1 MCKTASCVNSRK
13 YWVCTVP
20 IYGLLCFSTL
30 PVGYDDRKVK
40 VEKTENSIVCIFM
53 IPRPNQSPQYQL
65 SACWRTF
72 YLNRKFRMKY
82 VFFCG
87 VVIGVLGACLL
98 VYMSITIDTAY
109 DCLGDHVH
117 YLHDSRVKLEL
128 FFAHFFFIPITV
140 FLTCP

>member
-1 MCKTASCVNSRK
+1 MKQLCKTASCVNSRK

-98 VYMSITIDTAY
+98 VYIDVRKCLLLSTVLAIMFTICT
-109 DCLGDHVH
+109 
-117 YLHDSRVKLEL
+117 
-128 FFAHFFFIPITV
+128 TV
-140 FLTCP
+140 VLN